1 MWLCSQLAFVLVVQP
16 FYIRSQVERDK
27 KEFQDRLDTRDTH
40 VVGIPPQLHLDLEDN
55 QRAEVLERIAAVLVL
70 QRKKN
75 ITLEI

>member
-1 MWLCSQLAFVLVVQP
+1 M
-16 FYIRSQVERDK
+16 ERDK

-40 VVGIPPQLHLDLEDN
+40 VVGIPPQFRLDQEDN